1 MQVKIQQII
10 NLCKKTGELY
20 VVHTGDV
27 QWVGNGQAMYPLY
40 DLPKLTAEE
49 LCNIYSITE
58 EQQSKMILNDKKAED
73 FPGVDFDEAG
83 ASDIPVEIN
92 KMAIIYA
99 GQTMLTLKSGDEINF
114 ARRIYFTPFKEEIE
128 LWKKECA
135 VGTYYVVTTGMLTV
149 GIIFPEM
156 DMRINIAAEI
166 KELANKL

>member
-1 MQVKIQQII
+1 MKIQQII
-10 NLCKKTGELY
+10 NLCKKMGELY

-58 EQQSKMILNDKKAED
+58 EQQSKMILNDRKAKD
-73 FPGVDFDEAG
+73 FPGVDFEEIG
-83 ASDIPVEIN
+83 AEGKPVEIN
-92 KMAIIYA
+92 KMGIIYA
-99 GQTMLTLKSGDEINF
+99 GQVMMALKNEEEINF
-114 ARRIYFTPFKEEIE
+114 ARKLYFTPFKEEIE

-135 VGTYYVVTTGMLTV
+135 MGSYYVATAGMLTV
-149 GIIFPEM
+149 GIIFPEAGK
-156 DMRINIAAEI
+156 RIDIAAEI